1 MTTLTAPPSSG
12 TDLTSR
18 IGSPLAKHAVAMA
31 GIALLGVV
39 AYLLLT
45 HLQGQRGQAC
55 LLVVLWTVSVTG
67 LNIVQGLG
75 GYPSLAQASFYG
87 GGAYLSTI
95 LLGKGMPMVLAALV
109 AVAAVTISGLA
120 VGLVF
125 ARTRG
130 QYFAIGT
137 LFFGAVVTLV
147 LNNAVDLTG
156 GPNGRP
162 VDLGFAPTTTLRLLA
177 ASMSLGF
184 ALFYVI
190 SRAKLG
196 ARLLSIREDEDLAEH
211 LGVPTAR
218 TKLLA
223 LTVSA
228 MFGAW
233 AGVLLAQYNGVIAP
247 TQFTFGQSFLMF
259 VAVGLGGYGRLLAP
273 LVGSFVVIGLPQL
286 IDVGP
291 GTSQIA
297 VGIIFVLV
305 TLLMPGG
312 ILGGLALLWG
322 RLRPSAPARRAPTS
336 GAIPPTSQP
345 DETTGARA

>member
-1 MTTLTAPPSSG
+1 MTSMTAPPTQRPASSAVIDRPAVRHAG
-12 TDLTSR
+12 AVLGI
-18 IGSPLAKHAVAMA
+18 IG
-31 GIALLGVV
+31 LGVV

-45 HLQGQRGQAC
+45 NLQGQRGQAC

-87 GGAYLSTI
+87 GGAYISTI
-95 LLGKGMPMVLAALV
+95 ALHKGMPMVLAALV
-109 AVAAVTISGLA
+109 AVAAVTAAGLV
-120 VGLVF
+120 VGLIF

-137 LFFGAVVTLV
+137 LFFGAVVNLV
-147 LNNAVDLTG
+147 LNNALDLTG

-162 VDLGFAPTTTLRLLA
+162 VDLGFAPSTTLRLLA
-177 ASMSLGF
+177 ASMSVGF
-184 ALFYVI
+184 MLFYVI
-190 SRAKLG
+190 SRMKLG

-223 LTVSA
+223 LTLSA
-228 MFGAW
+228 TFGAW

-247 TQFTFGQSFLMF
+247 SQFTFGQSFLMF
-259 VAVGLGGYGRLLAP
+259 VAIGLGGYGRLLAP

-286 IDVGP
+286 IHVGP

-297 VGIIFVLV
+297 VGIIFIVV
-305 TLLMPGG
+305 TLVLPGG
-312 ILGGLALLWG
+312 IIGGLSVVWG
-322 RLRPSAPARRAPTS
+322 WFRPSRRDDPFASGTPDQPRRPEVTS
-336 GAIPPTSQP
+336 
-345 DETTGARA
+345 

>member
-1 MTTLTAPPSSG
+1 MTSTTVAPTRRPAGTSLLARPLVRHTA
-12 TDLTSR
+12 
-18 IGSPLAKHAVAMA
+18 AML
-31 GIALLGVV
+31 GIFALGVV

-45 HLQGQRGQAC
+45 NLQGQQGQAC

-87 GGAYLSTI
+87 GGAYISTI
-95 LLGKGMPMVLAALV
+95 ALNKGMPMVLAAVV
-109 AVAAVTISGLA
+109 AVAAVTAAGLV

-137 LFFGAVVTLV
+137 LFFGAVITLV
-147 LNNAVDLTG
+147 LNNAIDLTG

-162 VDLGFAPTTTLRLLA
+162 VDLGFAPSTTLRLLA
-177 ASMSLGF
+177 ASMSIGF
-184 ALFYVI
+184 VLFYVI
-190 SRAKLG
+190 SRMRLG

-223 LTVSA
+223 LTLSA
-228 MFGAW
+228 TFGAW

-247 TQFTFGQSFLMF
+247 SQFTFGQSFLMF
-259 VAVGLGGYGRLLAP
+259 VAIGLGGYGRLLAP
-273 LVGSFVVIGLPQL
+273 LVGSFIVIGLPQL
-286 IDVGP
+286 INVGP

-297 VGIIFVLV
+297 VGIIFIVV
-305 TLLMPGG
+305 TLLLPGG
-312 ILGGLALLWG
+312 IIGGLSLVFE
-322 RLRPSAPARRAPTS
+322 RFRPSRPQPPGAS
-336 GAIPPTSQP
+336 GSP
-345 DETTGARA
+345 DQAHRPVVIS

>member
-1 MTTLTAPPSSG
+1 MTTTSSPPVAGRTLGGRS
-12 TDLTSR
+12 TTPAVR
-18 IGSPLAKHAVAMA
+18 HGSAMA
-31 GIALLGVV
+31 GIAALGVV

-45 HLQGQRGQAC
+45 HLQGQQGQAC

-87 GGAYLSTI
+87 GGAYISTV
-95 LLGKGMPMVLAALV
+95 LLNKGMPMVAAALV
-109 AVAAVTISGLA
+109 AVAAATLAGLL

-147 LNNAVDLTG
+147 LNNAIDLTG

-162 VDLGFAPTTTLRLLA
+162 VDLGFEPTTTLRLLA
-177 ASMSLGF
+177 ASMSVGF

-190 SRAKLG
+190 SRSRLG
-196 ARLLSIREDEDLAEH
+196 SRLLSIREDEDLAEH

-228 MFGAW
+228 AFGAW

-259 VAVGLGGYGRLLAP
+259 VAIGLGGYGRLLAP

-286 IDVGP
+286 INVGP

-297 VGIIFVLV
+297 VGIIFIVV
-305 TLLMPGG
+305 TLVLPGG
-312 ILGGLALLWG
+312 ILGSLAALWH
-322 RLRPSAPARRAPTS
+322 RRRAPRPS
-336 GAIPPTSQP
+336 EHAEEAP
-345 DETTGARA
+345 A